1 MLFFCVLSC
10 VSRAQ
15 SIMKKLLALTLI
27 LTLHAVA
34 ETPAQFTLAGDWQV
48 RVVISEPRASE
59 ATLDIAPPQM
69 AAVMA
74 EKFAQLPIY
83 NPNGGGWNNGARLAG
98 LLAQNTTTPFLLDA
112 ESLVLRAGAEESAEV
127 LRRGTDYE
135 VESAWGTFGRLAAG
149 RIAENTPVFASYRY
163 TPLRLDGVVLGADGR
178 ITLRAGEPRSAAPLP
193 VAIQPGERLLG
204 NIWLPGRVA
213 KLSADHLFPI
223 LEMAYPEP
231 AKTSPAPAEKAL
243 PKTLAKLRAGAP
255 VRILAWGDSV
265 TECGYL
271 PKPDEWQEQ
280 FVARLRTRFPTAQ
293 IELVTVGW
301 GGQNTQSFLSQP
313 PGSPHNF
320 KEKVLDAKPDLVISE
335 FVNDANLNPAQVEE
349 RYARILADFTAIGA
363 EWAILTP
370 HYVRPDWMGL
380 PREREVDDDPRPYV
394 AGLRAFAAAHPVALA
409 DAARRY
415 GRLWRQGLPHSTL
428 MVNSINHPDARGMKI
443 FADALMELFP

>member
-1 MLFFCVLSC
+1 
-10 VSRAQ
+10 
-15 SIMKKLLALTLI
+15 MKRLTLF
-27 LTLHAVA
+27 TLFALRA
-34 ETPAQFTLAGDWQV
+34 AGETPAQFSIVGDWQV
-48 RVVISEPRASE
+48 RVTIAEPRSIE
-59 ATLDIAPPQM
+59 ATLTIAPPQ
-69 AAVMA
+69 AVA
-74 EKFAQLPIY
+74 VVVEKFEQLPIY

-112 ESLVLRAGAEESAEV
+112 DSLVLRAGAEESAE
-127 LRRGTDYE
+127 LFRRGADYE
-135 VESAWGTFGRLAAG
+135 VEPSWGTFGRLASG
-149 RIAENTPVFASYRY
+149 RIGETTPVFASYRY

-178 ITLRAGEPRSAAPLP
+178 ITVRAGEPRSAAPLP
-193 VAIQPGERLLG
+193 VAVQPGERLLG
-204 NIWLPGRVA
+204 SVWLPGRVA

-223 LEMAYPEP
+223 LEMACPEP
-231 AKTSPAPAEKAL
+231 AKTSPTPAEKAL

-280 FVARLRTRFPTAQ
+280 FVARLRARFPTAK
-293 IELVTVGW
+293 IELVTEGW
-301 GGQNTQSFLSQP
+301 GGRNTQSFLGQP
-313 PGSPHNF
+313 PGAPHNF

-335 FVNDANLNPAQVEE
+335 FVNDANLSPAQVEE
-349 RYARILADFTAIGA
+349 RYAPILADFTGIGA

-394 AGLRAFAAAHPVALA
+394 ADLRAFAAAHPVALA

-415 GRLWRQGLPHSTL
+415 GRLWRQGIPHSTL

-443 FADALMELFP
+443 FADALMDLFP